1 MLRGALS
8 ISRRF
13 PSRAAGSPC
22 GWCSFSPLPSWPP
35 WLACAGQRDRSTATA
50 TRCHLPRAP
59 DRGQWFC
66 SYFQMIHILLF
77 PLPPKHFFGFY
88 VIVSLHQPLIFP
100 RRPRASE
107 GSGRAGSCGSPEIP
121 PFSRSPLNA
130 AVNTLAV
137 LVIRLQL
144 LLLLLVSIYHQTVVY
159 LPRSAYWFYFREE
172 KTRKK

>member
-1 MLRGALS
+1 MTPLRKVTSDSPKSLQDLLVNDSHFHTAPLKVKRVCLGRFRLSFSITSGEWGSPLSPPVLPSMLRGALS

-50 TRCHLPRAP
+50 TRCHLPCAP

-77 PLPPKHFFGFY
+77 PLPPKHFFVFY

-100 RRPRASE
+100 RRHS
-107 GSGRAGSCGSPEIP
+107 S
-121 PFSRSPLNA
+121 
-130 AVNTLAV
+130 
-137 LVIRLQL
+137 Q
-144 LLLLLVSIYHQTVVY
+144 
-159 LPRSAYWFYFREE
+159 
-172 KTRKK
+172 